1 MCLQINRRIFTTI
14 VAVLTL
20 CAMAMAQTGSFSGP
34 VRYVTTSGNYAND
47 GTSWTAAKNNLQDA
61 IESLHDYMTRNGITE
76 GRVYVAKGTYSPT
89 TSTPGGDG
97 VLYTSFLIYEGITVY
112 GGFDA
117 ANPEDT
123 PEERIVLDAK
133 GSEMPISQ
141 AKGLKWL
148 MKNTTTLSGN
158 HSSSTEDP
166 MKWDSKKNEYDE
178 SFTGNSYHVVW
189 FATNTSTHSS
199 GLDARNRG
207 VGLAHTA
214 GLDGFTIRDG
224 NASNRT
230 VPEQSDG
237 SHAYHNSYGG
247 GVYMVRN
254 TVLRNCIIRQNSSSL
269 RGGGVYMDGGG
280 LMEQCYVTQN
290 QSGGVG
296 VTDGYGGGVAC
307 DDGGIVRHCLIENNA
322 ARCGGGLSIAFSS
335 QPKDDKAR
343 YASYATGCVVNNNT
357 SSAEAGGVFMKNGG
371 LLNHLT
377 ITCNKCVGAGVVYN
391 SRRYGRSG
399 GLYVDGGGMVTNSV
413 IWGNEVAANNNVQYA
428 TYRESST
435 TPKVKLDFVA
445 LSKYNYVDW
454 SGTVKR
460 TNGVYSL
467 NEENSNPST
476 PGYYPDFTIVS
487 NATGVLGTS
496 TASRRWNPC
505 ASSYLRHKG
514 MQLNDYPTSGD
525 YDTNGNDIIGAH
537 ITDDLL
543 GRQFAPRCV
552 LGAFVANSFNGASA
566 SVASI
571 EDKSTPIRTVFIDPT
586 TDAVVSLANDA
597 TLGSSWENAFSNI
610 NDALD
615 YVKKLNPTA
624 GSPVQILVKQGTAT
638 TAGNS
643 YLPHIRSSYI
653 DLPSHVRLYGGFA
666 STLIGTDVSKRNPKA
681 YPTRITANITGSDYA
696 ENGCHIITVRHG
708 ATDVIV
714 DGLQLYFANAQ
725 KSSVLRTL
733 ALEGGA
739 GIAVINSYDDKPME
753 NIKIRNCVVANCTA
767 SQGSALF
774 LRNTPGAKMNVE
786 VENCIFHNNA
796 VTREQA
802 ATVEA
807 TGSNATLTL
816 NHCLIRGNVG
826 YGVMATNN
834 ANIKVKNTALHAN
847 IKYGSNSG
855 SSNLKITDLT
865 ATESNPDP
873 KVVTFYTTSNGSITL
888 AEGAT
893 NANNMMDLGV
903 TSFSDV
909 ATSKFSYHSSFT
921 STYPKFVNPTSNIG
935 VNKDG
940 DVTMYGGDPNWMP
953 MNMNPMVNAANESN
967 PDFGVDFTTVTT
979 RNYGGLSDIGAIENT
994 SLPEFGKV
1002 IYVTENGAGKKDGSS
1017 WSNAI
1022 AGNTVYDVTKE
1033 ANVAIVKEDGTEI
1046 FTSNSKYNG
1055 GFQSTDIPYGEES
1068 WQSRP
1073 FWSSKGNIQNK
1084 TNSKIENNRY
1094 ERYVSGL
1101 QYAVEKAAEANASL
1115 SKNEPIQIWVA
1126 GGTYTDIKGFV
1137 IRDKV
1142 VVSGGFPNHGNP
1154 GETERIPL
1162 LSKSFKPADKYMELD
1177 CTKYETI
1184 LQVSSQYLWNGN
1196 NLNPFTLEV

>member
-1 MCLQINRRIFTTI
+1 M
-14 VAVLTL
+14 LTL
-20 CAMAMAQTGSFSGP
+20 CATTMAQTTFSGP

-47 GTSWTAAKNNLQDA
+47 GTSWAQAKNNLQDA
-61 IESLHDYMTRNGITE
+61 IESLHDYMTRNSITE

-158 HSSSTEDP
+158 HSSSTKDP

-199 GLDARNRG
+199 GLNDKNRG

-428 TYRESST
+428 TYRENAS

-467 NEENSNPST
+467 NEENSNDSI
-476 PGYYPDFTIVS
+476 PGYYPDFTIVPDT
-487 NATGVLGTS
+487 TGVLGSS
-496 TASRRWNPC
+496 TASRRWNPR
-505 ASSYLRHKG
+505 ASSYLRHQG

-525 YDTNGNDIIGAH
+525 YDTNGNDIIDAH
-537 ITDDLL
+537 ITDDIL
-543 GRQFAPRCV
+543 GSQFAP
-552 LGAFVANSFNGASA
+552 VAC
-566 SVASI
+566 
-571 EDKSTPIRTVFIDPT
+571 
-586 TDAVVSLANDA
+586 LAP
-597 TLGSSWENAFSNI
+597 LWQI
-610 NDALD
+610 ALM
-615 YVKKLNPTA
+615 
-624 GSPVQILVKQGTAT
+624 
-638 TAGNS
+638 
-643 YLPHIRSSYI
+643 
-653 DLPSHVRLYGGFA
+653 
-666 STLIGTDVSKRNPKA
+666 
-681 YPTRITANITGSDYA
+681 
-696 ENGCHIITVRHG
+696 
-708 ATDVIV
+708 VIV
-714 DGLQLYFANAQ
+714 PWWQ
-725 KSSVLRTL
+725 VLRT
-733 ALEGGA
+733 
-739 GIAVINSYDDKPME
+739 
-753 NIKIRNCVVANCTA
+753 
-767 SQGSALF
+767 
-774 LRNTPGAKMNVE
+774 
-786 VENCIFHNNA
+786 
-796 VTREQA
+796 
-802 ATVEA
+802 
-807 TGSNATLTL
+807 
-816 NHCLIRGNVG
+816 
-826 YGVMATNN
+826 
-834 ANIKVKNTALHAN
+834 
-847 IKYGSNSG
+847 
-855 SSNLKITDLT
+855 
-865 ATESNPDP
+865 
-873 KVVTFYTTSNGSITL
+873 
-888 AEGAT
+888 
-893 NANNMMDLGV
+893 
-903 TSFSDV
+903 
-909 ATSKFSYHSSFT
+909 
-921 STYPKFVNPTSNIG
+921 
-935 VNKDG
+935 
-940 DVTMYGGDPNWMP
+940 
-953 MNMNPMVNAANESN
+953 
-967 PDFGVDFTTVTT
+967 
-979 RNYGGLSDIGAIENT
+979 
-994 SLPEFGKV
+994 
-1002 IYVTENGAGKKDGSS
+1002 
-1017 WSNAI
+1017 
-1022 AGNTVYDVTKE
+1022 
-1033 ANVAIVKEDGTEI
+1033 
-1046 FTSNSKYNG
+1046 
-1055 GFQSTDIPYGEES
+1055 
-1068 WQSRP
+1068 
-1073 FWSSKGNIQNK
+1073 
-1084 TNSKIENNRY
+1084 
-1094 ERYVSGL
+1094 
-1101 QYAVEKAAEANASL
+1101 
-1115 SKNEPIQIWVA
+1115 
-1126 GGTYTDIKGFV
+1126 
-1137 IRDKV
+1137 
-1142 VVSGGFPNHGNP
+1142 
-1154 GETERIPL
+1154 IPL
-1162 LSKSFKPADKYMELD
+1162 R
-1177 CTKYETI
+1177 
-1184 LQVSSQYLWNGN
+1184 
-1196 NLNPFTLEV
+1196 